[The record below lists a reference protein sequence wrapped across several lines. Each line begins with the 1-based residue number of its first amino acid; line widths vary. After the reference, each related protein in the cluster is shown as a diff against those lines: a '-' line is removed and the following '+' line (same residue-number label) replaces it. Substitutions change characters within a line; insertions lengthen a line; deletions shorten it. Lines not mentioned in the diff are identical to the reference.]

1 VAGSAPNP
9 RGLLRRLAALLI
21 RGPEAPF
28 ILADLDELL
37 ERDIEQGMAG
47 ARAHSRYLRNA
58 VASAYSVA
66 RRRTRTRISFGVS
79 WLDVKLS
86 VRMLVKH
93 PGLTAV
99 AVFAL
104 AIAIPI
110 GFAPLQLWNSFKTPL
125 PFEDGHE
132 ILGIQTWGLDAY
144 VDGARQ

>member
-1 VAGSAPNP
+1 MAGSAPNP

-66 RRRTRTRISFGVS
+66 RRRTRMANGEKATPYPPAPPSGGV
-79 WLDVKLS
+79 
-86 VRMLVKH
+86 
-93 PGLTAV
+93 
-99 AVFAL
+99 
-104 AIAIPI
+104 
-110 GFAPLQLWNSFKTPL
+110 
-125 PFEDGHE
+125 
-132 ILGIQTWGLDAY
+132 
-144 VDGARQ
+144 GA

>member
-1 VAGSAPNP
+1 
-9 RGLLRRLAALLI
+9 
-21 RGPEAPF
+21 
-28 ILADLDELL
+28 
-37 ERDIEQGMAG
+37 MAG